1 MADVIWLGGL
11 VCAVCVVQLVHAR
24 LVRNEIVRMIRTCQ
38 TDQFQANIQI
48 MALHKLIDVNHL
60 YVLANMRRK
69 RGPNKR
75 TTGKLPTSLSR
86 GNMCQTDSLIKK
98 D

>member
-24 LVRNEIVRMIRTCQ
+24 LVRNEIVRMLKTMPKR
-38 TDQFQANIQI
+38 
-48 MALHKLIDVNHL
+48 
-60 YVLANMRRK
+60 

-75 TTGKLPTSLSR
+75 TSGKLPTSLSR